1 MKIRIVKRAG
11 KSIKSFFQ
19 RSDPFTDKNCNQ
31 EDCML
36 CKSGGTGSC
45 RVNNVEYNIK
55 CVGCK
60 EDNAVLDSVYKGE
73 TYRNCY
79 VRGNEHLRDLDNKL
93 ENSSLWRHCR
103 EKHGSEVQKFEMIP
117 CLDRFME
124 AARISNSD
132 SENLMNSKKEWNHF
146 QLCGLRR

>member
-1 MKIRIVKRAG
+1 
-11 KSIKSFFQ
+11 
-19 RSDPFTDKNCNQ
+19 
-31 EDCML
+31 ML
-36 CKSGGTGSC
+36 CKSGGRGSC

-79 VRGNEHLRDLDNKL
+79 VRGKEHLKDLDNKL

-103 EKHGSEVQKFEMIP
+103 EKHGSEVQKFEMNQIASYRNDSM
-117 CLDRFME
+117 LRQIME
-124 AARISNSD
+124 AVR
-132 SENLMNSKKEWNHF
+132 
-146 QLCGLRR
+146 